1 MLMRLV
7 IKFIAL
13 AILSSLPAAALAATV
28 RGKLIRGRAPAA
40 GIAVTV
46 MSAQKVRTAAAYSGA
61 DGMYYIPNV
70 RAGNYTLE
78 VWANR
83 NRPLTFPLQVREPRT
98 DVNPVNVP

>member
-1 MLMRLV
+1 MRPATKL
-7 IKFIAL
+7 IAIAL
-13 AILSSLPAAALAATV
+13 LGSLPAAALAATV
-28 RGKLIRGRAPAA
+28 RGRLIRGKAAAA

-46 MSAQKVRTAAAYSGA
+46 ISPQKVRTPASYSGP

-70 RAGNYTLE
+70 RAGSYTLE